1 MWPVCSDFLPKNA
14 LWKGGKNSNKFS
26 TEKPDRHNFSLVIKV
41 NINNDVILT
50 DSMYAVAPLT

>member
-1 MWPVCSDFLPKNA
+1 MYAVRRDFLPKNA

-26 TEKPDRHNFSLVIKV
+26 TEKPDRLVIKV
-41 NINNDVILT
+41 NINSDVILT